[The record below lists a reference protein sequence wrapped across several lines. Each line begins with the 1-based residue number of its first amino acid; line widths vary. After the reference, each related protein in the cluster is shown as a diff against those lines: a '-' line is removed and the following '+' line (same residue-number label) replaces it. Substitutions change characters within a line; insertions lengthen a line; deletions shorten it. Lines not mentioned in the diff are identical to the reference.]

1 MQALGDRDVYSA
13 PTCLV
18 SGSASPAPASSVPP
32 TPPPCARSPAPGAI
46 ASSSPRS
53 RTRSASAAS
62 ASSRRSAGGARP
74 RIPPTCSATLAPP
87 SCARRPA
94 SPPASRVHAAAAA
107 GVHLFCEKPI
117 GMSHDEAAAMA
128 AAVRHAGVHAQV
140 GLVLRFSPVYTV
152 MRALLRDAGHPLAV
166 WFRDDQCFPIRGLHD
181 TGWRKDRALSAGGT
195 LIEHGV
201 HDVDLLTWMFG
212 PLARVRAVEHNR
224 AGHPGIEDYV
234 AADLVFTT
242 GVRAQLLN
250 VWHDMA
256 GRPSN
261 RRLEVFCHR
270 AFVASEHDMF
280 GEVEWQHDDHPMAR
294 LDADEVVRRYMGTL
308 ARRDDTFA
316 RWHGLPYFMQVL
328 AFVEALLEDRPP
340 APGLDDGVEAQRVVE
355 AIYRAARSGD
365 EVAVSDRGGRAG

>member
-1 MQALGDRDVYSA
+1 MPRLRIGLAGAGLIGATHSAALREIAGAWGDRLELAAVADPDRERRERFVDAFGWRRATADPTAVLGDVDA
-13 PTCLV
+13 LFGCTPTRFHVDL
-18 SGSASPAPASSVPP
+18 
-32 TPPPCARSPAPGAI
+32 
-46 ASSSPRS
+46 
-53 RTRSASAAS
+53 
-62 ASSRRSAGGARP
+62 
-74 RIPPTCSATLAPP
+74 
-87 SCARRPA
+87 
-94 SPPASRVHAAAAA
+94 VHAAAAA

-128 AAVRHAGVHAQV
+128 AAVRRARIHAQA

-152 MRALLRDAGHPLAV
+152 MRALLRDAGHPMAV

-242 GVRAQLLN
+242 GARAQLLN

-261 RRLEVFCHR
+261 RRLEVFCRR

-280 GEVEWQHDDHPMAR
+280 GEVEWQHDDHPLAR
-294 LDADEVVRRYMGTL
+294 LDADEVVRRYTGIL

-316 RWHGLPYFMQVL
+316 RWYGLPYFMQVL
-328 AFVEALLEDRPP
+328 AFVEALLEDRSP
-340 APGLDDGVEAQRVVE
+340 APGLNDGVEAQRVVE

-365 EVAVSDRGGRAG
+365 EVVVSDGGGRAG

>member
-1 MQALGDRDVYSA
+1 MA
-13 PTCLV
+13 
-18 SGSASPAPASSVPP
+18 
-32 TPPPCARSPAPGAI
+32 
-46 ASSSPRS
+46 SSPRPGRVQCTGMPRLRIGLAGAGLIGATHS
-53 RTRSASAAS
+53 DALREIAGAWGDRLELAAVADPDRERRERFVDAFGWRRATADPTDVLGDVDALFVCTPTRFH
-62 ASSRRSAGGARP
+62 AG
-74 RIPPTCSATLAPP
+74 L
-87 SCARRPA
+87 
-94 SPPASRVHAAAAA
+94 VHAAAAA

-117 GMSHDEAAAMA
+117 GMSHEEAAAMA
-128 AAVRHAGVHAQV
+128 GAVRRAGIHAQV

-152 MRALLRDAGHPLAV
+152 MRELLRDAGHPMAV

-181 TGWRKDRALSAGGT
+181 SGWRKDPALSAGGT

-201 HDVDLLTWMFG
+201 QDVDLLTWMFG

-224 AGHPGIEDYV
+224 AGHPGIEDYL
-234 AADLVFTT
+234 AADLAFTT

-261 RRLEVFCHR
+261 RRLEVFCQR

-280 GEVEWQHDDHPMAR
+280 GEVEWQHDDHPLAR
-294 LDADEVVRRYMGTL
+294 LDADDVVRRYAGTL
-308 ARRDDTFA
+308 ARRDDRFA
-316 RWHGLPYFMQVL
+316 RWYGLPYFMQVL

-365 EVAVSDRGGRAG
+365 AVEVSGGGGRSG